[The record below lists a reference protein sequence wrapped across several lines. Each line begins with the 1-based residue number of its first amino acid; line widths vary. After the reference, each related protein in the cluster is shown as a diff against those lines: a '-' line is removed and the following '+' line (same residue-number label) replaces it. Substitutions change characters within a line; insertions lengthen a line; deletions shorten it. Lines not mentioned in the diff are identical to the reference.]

1 MNIIEANQIGDKN
14 SIKKYSKD
22 GFILIKNVYKK
33 TIIKNLKRNF
43 KIQNIINLII
53 IMK

>member
-22 GFILIKNVYKK
+22 GFILIKMSIKK
-33 TIIKNLKRNF
+33 QLS
-43 KIQNIINLII
+43 KI
-53 IMK
+53 